1 MRLIF
6 IFLLLSLSLK
16 SQKTI
21 TYLENMIDRSNSF
34 LSSNIDSAMFYMKK
48 AYDLNE
54 RIGNDYY
61 RARCLYNF
69 GNINYK
75 KGYLRK
81 AEYFAKQALFFASKS
96 KNEKILY
103 RAENLLGL
111 IEYDNAEYDKSIMHF
126 QNALKKINETDFNDY
141 YATIYFNLGNLT
153 ITKEDTLNALAY
165 YELSRKYALL
175 SKDTLTEL
183 ITYNS
188 IALIEI
194 DKNRNKAEKYFN
206 KALILSKKIN
216 EYSEAFNIHINLS
229 NLYNKKR
236 NFEKSIHHLRDA
248 EALIDKIGNKSLYF
262 YINFNYGGLYEK
274 QNYQKA
280 IGFYQKAEEI
290 YKLGGI
296 PIEQKISLLKSMS
309 NAYSKS
315 ENFEK
320 ANEYQ
325 DYYYKLKD
333 SLFTIDKE
341 KDYNHLLAKFE
352 VEKKNNQISQLT
364 KQKEIERLR
373 SSILLIIALLLGAIV
388 IAICLIFLQRQKSQ
402 KKIKEKEEKIN
413 ISKGILEGQ
422 HEERNRLAKELHDG
436 VAGSLVGI
444 NLMLDYENSI
454 QKNKKIS
461 EIQKSINSL
470 YEEIRDIS
478 HDLRTGV
485 SENTDLQQL
494 IRNLASGYERT
505 KRFNTNLLFFPDN
518 IFSEVNSNLKMDM
531 YRIFQEIFTN
541 TYKHSKAMN
550 IDINCTQ
557 NSENINIV
565 IEDDGKGFPE
575 NYTEGIGLE
584 NIRERLN
591 KYQGEMIVENTSQ
604 GSIIILN
611 IPMR

>member
-6 IFLLLSLSLK
+6 IFLLLSLSLQ

-21 TYLENMIDRSNSF
+21 TDLDNMIDRSNDF
-34 LSSNIDSAMFYMKK
+34 LSSNLDSAMFYMKK
-48 AYDLNE
+48 AYDLNA

-81 AEYFAKQALFFASKS
+81 AGYFTKRALFFANRSR
-96 KNEKILY
+96 NEKILY

-126 QNALKKINETDFNDY
+126 QNALKKISETDFNDY

-153 ITKEDTLNALAY
+153 ITKGDTLNALSY
-165 YELSRKYALL
+165 YELSRKNALL

-194 DKNRNKAEKYFN
+194 DKNVSKAEKYFE
-206 KALILSKKIN
+206 KALILSQKIN
-216 EYSEAFNIHINLS
+216 DYSEAFNIHINLS

-236 NFEKSIHHLRDA
+236 DFEKSIRHLRDA
-248 EALIDKIGNKSLYF
+248 EALIETIGNKSLYF

-274 QNYQKA
+274 DNYQKA
-280 IGFYQKAEEI
+280 IGFYRKAEGI
-290 YKLGGI
+290 YVLGGI

-309 NAYSKS
+309 NAYTKS
-315 ENFEK
+315 GDFEK

-325 DYYYKLKD
+325 RNYYKLKD
-333 SLFTIDKE
+333 SLFTIEKE

-352 VEKKNNQISQLT
+352 VSKKNNQILQLT
-364 KQKEIERLR
+364 KQKEIESLR
-373 SSILLIIALLLGAIV
+373 SSKLLIIALLLGAIV
-388 IAICLIFLQRQKSQ
+388 ISICFIFIQRQKSQ
-402 KKIKEKEEKIN
+402 KKMKEKEEKIN

-422 HEERNRLAKELHDG
+422 NEERNRLAKELHDG
-436 VAGSLVGI
+436 VAGSLIGI
-444 NLMLDYENSI
+444 NLMLEHENSI
-454 QKNKKIS
+454 QENKQIT
-461 EIQKSINSL
+461 EIQKNINNL

-478 HDLRTGV
+478 HDLRTGI

-505 KRFNTNLLFFPDN
+505 KKIKTNFLFFPDN
-518 IFSEVNSNLKMDM
+518 IFSDINFNLKMDM

-541 TYKHSKAMN
+541 TFKHSEARN
-550 IDINCTQ
+550 IEISCTK
-557 NSENINIV
+557 NLENINII
-565 IEDDGKGFPE
+565 IEDDGRGFPE
-575 NYTEGIGLE
+575 NYTEGIGLK
-584 NIRERLN
+584 NIKERLN
-591 KYQGEMIVENTSQ
+591 KYQGEMIMENSNY
-604 GSIIILN
+604 GSITILN
-611 IPMR
+611 IPVK

>member
-6 IFLLLSLSLK
+6 IFLLLSFSLK

-21 TYLENMIDRSNSF
+21 TDLENMIDRSNSF
-34 LSSNIDSAMFYMKK
+34 LSSNLDSAMFYMKK
-48 AYDLNE
+48 AYDLND

-81 AEYFAKQALFFASKS
+81 ARYFTKQALFFANKS

-111 IEYDNAEYDKSIMHF
+111 MEYDNAEYDKSIMHF
-126 QNALKKINETDFNDY
+126 QNALKKISETDFDDY

-153 ITKEDTLNALAY
+153 ITKQDTLNALVY
-165 YELSRKYALL
+165 YDLARKHALL

-194 DKNRNKAEKYFN
+194 DKDRNKAEKYFK

-216 EYSEAFNIHINLS
+216 EYSETFNIHINLS

-236 NFEKSIHHLRDA
+236 NFEKSIIHLRDA
-248 EALIDKIGNKSLYF
+248 EVLIDKIGNKSLYF

-274 QNYQKA
+274 KNYQKA
-280 IGFYQKAEEI
+280 IEFYHKAEGI
-290 YKLGGI
+290 YDLGGI
-296 PIEQKISLLKSMS
+296 PIEQKISLLKSIS
-309 NAYSKS
+309 NTYAKS

-325 DYYYKLKD
+325 DHYYKLKD
-333 SLFTIDKE
+333 SLFTIERE

-352 VEKKNNQISQLT
+352 IEKKNNQILQLT
-364 KQKEIERLR
+364 KQKEIESLNA
-373 SSILLIIALLLGAIV
+373 SKLLIVTLLLGAIV
-388 IAICLIFLQRQKSQ
+388 IAIFFIFLQRQKSQ

-422 HEERNRLAKELHDG
+422 NEERNRLAKELHDG

-444 NLMLDYENSI
+444 NLMLEHENDVQKTGTIIEI
-454 QKNKKIS
+454 QKN
-461 EIQKSINSL
+461 INNL

-478 HDLRTGV
+478 HDLRRGV
-485 SENTDLQQL
+485 TENTNLQRM
-494 IRNLASGYERT
+494 IHNLASSYERT
-505 KRFNTNLLFFPDN
+505 KKFKSNLLFFPDS
-518 IFSEVNSNLKMDM
+518 IFSDVNFNFKMDI
-531 YRIFQEIFTN
+531 YRIFQEIYTN
-541 TYKHSKAMN
+541 IYKHSQAKN
-550 IDINCTQ
+550 IEISCTQ
-557 NSENINIV
+557 NSDHINII
-565 IEDDGKGFPE
+565 IEDDGKGFSD
-575 NYTEGIGLE
+575 NYTEGIGLK
-584 NIRERLN
+584 NIKERLN
-591 KYQGEMIVENTSQ
+591 KYQGEMIMENSNQ
-604 GSIIILN
+604 GSVIILN
-611 IPMR
+611 MPIK